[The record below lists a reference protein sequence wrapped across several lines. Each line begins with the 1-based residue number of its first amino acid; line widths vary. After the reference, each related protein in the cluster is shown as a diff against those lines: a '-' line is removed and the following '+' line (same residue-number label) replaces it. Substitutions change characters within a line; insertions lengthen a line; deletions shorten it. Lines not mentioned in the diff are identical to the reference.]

1 MESKESPI
9 IENEN
14 TQTLQDKNTHWYSR
28 PFWIIVGIVGGIASL
43 ISIPLAF
50 YFYYESKEYPE
61 LTFTVH
67 PVKAVLL
74 QKGET
79 SKLSAT
85 FEGKP
90 IQGDVT
96 TAQVAIWN
104 NGKKSIKPENILNNQ
119 KSIQIQTEN
128 NVPILE
134 AKIRKVSRKETQCSI
149 NSEQMSKGII
159 FVSWFILEKN
169 DGCIIQLIYEGNS
182 NVKINAEGAIE
193 GQSNLVK
200 IQSNNNVSYI
210 ALILASASLPFLFF
224 LLRDSYKNP
233 IPNSNAQ
240 KFFLVF
246 FSILLIGQLL
256 GFFFQLFVLYYS
268 QQAFPPFGFDNLI

>member
-1 MESKESPI
+1 MEIEESPI
-9 IENEN
+9 LENESN
-14 TQTLQDKNTHWYSR
+14 QTLQDKNTHWYSR
-28 PFWIIVGIVGGIASL
+28 PFWVIVGIVGGIASL

-67 PVKAVLL
+67 PIKAVLL
-74 QKGET
+74 HKGET

-90 IQGDVT
+90 LEGDVT

-104 NGKKSIKPENILNNQ
+104 NGKKAIKSENILNNQ

-128 NVPILE
+128 NVSILE
-134 AKIRKVSRKETQCSI
+134 AKIRKVSRQETQCSI
-149 NSEQMSKGII
+149 NSEQMSKGMI

-193 GQSNLVK
+193 GQSNLINV
-200 IQSNNNVSYI
+200 QSNNVSYI
-210 ALILASASLPFLFF
+210 SLIATIASLPFMLFF
-224 LLRDSYKNP
+224 VRDSYKNP
-233 IPNSNAQ
+233 IKNTKKQ
-240 KFFLVF
+240 KFFLAF
-246 FSILLIGQLL
+246 FSILLIVQLL
-256 GFFFQLFVLYYS
+256 TFLSQLLVLYYS
-268 QQAFPPFGFDNLI
+268 QQTLPPFGFDNLM